1 MTIRHRILGKTGL
14 SVSVL
19 GFGGSEVGYQEVAQ
33 KTVDAILG
41 RALDAGVN
49 LIDTAECYAD
59 SEGLIG
65 RALGQRRSEVVLM
78 TKCGHAMLESAADR
92 AGGFA
97 RSEWDPAML
106 SASIDRS
113 LKRLGTDYVDVIQF
127 HSPGREV
134 LDNDD
139 AIAAL
144 QRAREAGKARFIGCS
159 IDGDD
164 AAHAIEMDVFDTLQI
179 SVNVADQEAI
189 DLVLPK
195 AIERGIGV
203 IAKRP
208 IANAVWKNR
217 RAPSDWY
224 TRPYWDRL
232 RTLDF
237 DFLRGDVE
245 DAVST
250 ALSFTLSTPGIHC
263 AIVGTTRPENVT
275 RNVELVSTKELDR
288 AAYERI
294 RSRWREVARRDWVG
308 QR

>member
-1 MTIRHRILGKTGL
+1 MAIPQRILGKTGL

-59 SEGLIG
+59 SERLIG
-65 RALGQRRSEVVLM
+65 RALGKRRRDVVLM
-78 TKCGHAMLESAADR
+78 TKCGHAMIDSADR

-97 RSEWDPAML
+97 RNEWDPAML

-113 LKRLGTDYVDVIQF
+113 LERLGTDHVDVIQF
-127 HSPGREV
+127 HSPERSV

-139 AIAAL
+139 AIAVL
-144 QRAREAGKARFIGCS
+144 QKAREAGKARFIGCS
-159 IDGDD
+159 LDGHD
-164 AAHAIEMDVFDTLQI
+164 AAHAIDMGVFDTLQI
-179 SVNVADQEAI
+179 SVNVADQQAI

-195 AIERGIGV
+195 AIERGAGV
-203 IAKRP
+203 IVKRP
-208 IANAVWKNR
+208 IANAVWKNKR
-217 RAPSDWY
+217 KPSDWY

-232 RTLDF
+232 QKLDY
-237 DFLRGDVE
+237 DFLRGGVS
-245 DAVST
+245 DAVAT
-250 ALSFTLSTPGIHC
+250 ALSFTLATPGVHS
-263 AIVGTTRPENVT
+263 AIVGTTRPENVD
-275 RNVELVSTKELDR
+275 RNAALVAREGIDQSSYDSIR
-288 AAYERI
+288 ER
-294 RSRWREVARRDWVG
+294 WHEVARKDWIG